1 MRSNVTYRYSRYYG
15 DYPCNNFMVHVDY
28 QGDDFSWNEGGY
40 IDFDKHREFSKKLE
54 DMLLD
59 QESPIDVKTK
69 TYSWKRTFK
78 RIIFKGEQI
87 TKLNLTAIK
96 DDWDKID
103 FSKTPWSKK
112 IKELKDSYTRKILK
126 SQIKQN
132 DVSIEVNFLY
142 DGAMQKSGSFTIS
155 PQVAK
160 WLGEQLIKASQG
172 ELEING
178 SKIKVK
184 EDRNI
189 VPIK

>member
-1 MRSNVTYRYSRYYG
+1 MRSKVLYRYGRYYG
-15 DYPCNNFMVHVDY
+15 DYPCNNFMIHVDY
-28 QGDDFSWNEGGY
+28 QDVGFSWNEGEY
-40 IDFDKHREFSKKLE
+40 IDFDKHQEFSKKLE

-59 QESPIDVKTK
+59 QISPIDVKTK

-78 RIIFKGEQI
+78 RIILKGEQI
-87 TKLNLTAIK
+87 TKLNLKAIK
-96 DDWDKID
+96 DAWEEID
-103 FSKTPWSKK
+103 FSKTSWSKK
-112 IKELKDSYTRKILK
+112 IKELKNSYTRKILK

-132 DVSIEVNFLY
+132 NVSIEVNFLY
-142 DGAMQKSGSFTIS
+142 DGYIQKSGSFTIS

>member
-1 MRSNVTYRYSRYYG
+1 MLSKVIYHGLRYYG
-15 DYPCNNFMVHVDY
+15 NYPCENYMVDVDY
-28 QGDDFSWNEGGY
+28 NYYWDSGED

-54 DMLLD
+54 DILLD
-59 QESPIDVKTK
+59 QISSIDVKTE
-69 TYSWKRTFK
+69 THPWKRTFK
-78 RIIFKGEQI
+78 RIFLKGEQI
-87 TKLNLTAIK
+87 TKSTLNRVK
-96 DDWDKID
+96 EHWYEID

-112 IKELKDSYTRKILK
+112 IKELKDSYRRKILK

-132 DVSIEVNFLY
+132 KVNIHVEFLY
-142 DGAMQKSGSFTIS
+142 NKSSMQKSGSFTIS